1 MLDQVEHV
9 LSVVFVRQLVV
20 LSENLPSD
28 HIVLGQSA
36 GLVRDQEL
44 DSAELFRDVRVTGDD
59 TWDLVVVVDAV
70 AVPEL
75 GEVEVDSDGDRDDTG
90 HEKHDPEEEHLPVAM
105 EAVQSSDQE

>member
-1 MLDQVEHV
+1 M
-9 LSVVFVRQLVV
+9 SVVFVRQLVV

-36 GLVRDQEL
+36 SLVRDQEL
-44 DSAELFRDVRVTGDD
+44 DSAELLRDVRVTGDD

-70 AVPEL
+70 TVPEL
-75 GEVEVDSDGDRDDTG
+75 GKVKIDSDGDRDNTG

-105 EAVQSSDQE
+105 EAVQGSDQE

>member
-1 MLDQVEHV
+1 M
-9 LSVVFVRQLVV
+9 SVVFVRQLVV

-36 GLVRDQEL
+36 RLVRDQEL

-70 AVPEL
+70 TVPEL

-90 HEKHDPEEEHLPVAM
+90 HEKHNPEEEHLPVAM